1 MRYPHMHKTD
11 VPDYCILFKV
21 EIKDRV
27 QGQGE
32 EKQINLVKELI
43 VHRNDTG
50 IAVAETKKSTRE
62 LDQNIQALRT
72 TARVRS
78 LNENLV

>member
-1 MRYPHMHKTD
+1 MHKTD

-50 IAVAETKKSTRE
+50 IAVAEMKKSTRE

>member
-1 MRYPHMHKTD
+1 MHKTD

>member
-1 MRYPHMHKTD
+1 MHKTD

-50 IAVAETKKSTRE
+50 IAVAEMKKSTRE

-78 LNENLV
+78 LNENLA